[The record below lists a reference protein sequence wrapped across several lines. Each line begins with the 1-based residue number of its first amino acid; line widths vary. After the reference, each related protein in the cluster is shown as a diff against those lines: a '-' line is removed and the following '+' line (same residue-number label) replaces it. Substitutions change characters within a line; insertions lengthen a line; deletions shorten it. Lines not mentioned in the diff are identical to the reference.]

1 MESMDRARTRQK
13 VVHARALGDDRLRNR
28 SSPGRHLPHGD
39 ARAGGSG
46 NKQHRLLPRDYAE
59 PQAGMDDRAPAR
71 ATGRPIPASTFR
83 PLPRSSG
90 WSRTG
95 PARNTALLR
104 STKTKRAATDTSG
117 WGSARGGAGRS
128 INSSLTR
135 RRCRLHVDRDR
146 EQSVRKFP
154 PTLRLFRRGKRR
166 INPIFS
172 VLFKLILDPGA

>member
-1 MESMDRARTRQK
+1 MGSMDRARTRQE
-13 VVHARALGDDRLRNR
+13 VVHARALGDYQLRNR
-28 SSPGRHLPHGD
+28 PSPRRHLPHGD

-46 NKQHRLLPRDYAE
+46 NKQTSAASSRSS
-59 PQAGMDDRAPAR
+59 RATSWSGRSRSGP
-71 ATGRPIPASTFR
+71 ATGRPIQASTLR

-95 PARNTALLR
+95 PARNTAP
-104 STKTKRAATDTSG
+104 SPCTKTKRAATDTSG

-135 RRCRLHVDRDR
+135 RRCRLHVDQDR
-146 EQSVRKFP
+146 EQSVTKFP
-154 PTLRLFRRGKRR
+154 PTLRLFRPGKRR